1 MILKQGFNITGDL
14 GSGFS
19 EDHLFRPSPD
29 YAGPNTMSSTGSRD
43 IDNSFAALAN
53 LMNGYGISFDYN
65 LSITKS
71 IMIPTE

>member
-29 YAGPNTMSSTGSRD
+29 YAGPNTMMW
-43 IDNSFAALAN
+43 FAINVFYETRFSLQ
-53 LMNGYGISFDYN
+53 LV
-65 LSITKS
+65 
-71 IMIPTE
+71 TEI